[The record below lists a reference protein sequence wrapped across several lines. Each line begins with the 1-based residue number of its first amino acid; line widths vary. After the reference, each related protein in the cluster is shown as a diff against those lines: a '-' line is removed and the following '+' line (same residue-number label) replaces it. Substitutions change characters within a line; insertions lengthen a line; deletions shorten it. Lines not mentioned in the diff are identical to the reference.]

1 MARKQLKREDYE
13 RIVTERLMFGT
24 TIEKVAERVG
34 CGQTSVVN
42 VTAGFKAVQDKDWTR
57 VIGLIARKECPFEAI
72 RWAAEKCDVELPD
85 NVMAAWEN
93 LYGAPNK
100 LVSQPAL
107 PPPAPAAPD
116 HWEEE
121 KLLLQT
127 LICAVKQQ
135 NELLEQLYD
144 VVLPKWVGDIKDNVN
159 INSDQQTQALKRIEG
174 LVEAVKINTRR
185 RGT

>member
-1 MARKQLKREDYE
+1 MPRKFNSDTYE
-13 RIVTERLMFGT
+13 RIITERLIFGKSS
-24 TIEKVAERVG
+24 KVIAEEIGAGRS
-34 CGQTSVVN
+34 SVDAIVYGFQA
-42 VTAGFKAVQDKDWTR
+42 VKAGDWDK
-57 VIGLIARKECPFEAI
+57 VCSMIKGNSCAFGYIQ
-72 RWAAEKCDVELPD
+72 WAAKKCGVELPEA
-85 NVMAAWEN
+85 VIQAQEN
-93 LYGAPNK
+93 RYKPEQEEKPAP
-100 LVSQPAL
+100 

-127 LICAVKQQ
+127 LIGAVKQQ

>member
-13 RIVTERLMFGT
+13 RIVTERLVFGT
-24 TIEKVAERVG
+24 TIEKVAELVG

-42 VTAGFKAVQDKDWTR
+42 VTTGFKAVQDKDWQR
-57 VIGLIARKECPFEAI
+57 VIGMIARKECPFEAI
-72 RWAAEKCDVELPD
+72 RWAAEKCGTELPG

-93 LYGAPNK
+93 MYGVPKKPAPA
-100 LVSQPAL
+100 PA
-107 PPPAPAAPD
+107 PPAQTPAAPD
-116 HWEEE
+116 HWEEI
-121 KLLLQT
+121 KFLLQT
-127 LICAVKQQ
+127 LIGAVKQQ

-159 INSDQQTQALKRIEG
+159 VNSDQQTQALKRIES

>member
-13 RIVTERLMFGT
+13 RIVTERLVFGT
-24 TIEKVAERVG
+24 TIEKVAELVG

-42 VTAGFKAVQDKDWTR
+42 VTTGFKAVQDKDWQR
-57 VIGLIARKECPFEAI
+57 VIGIITRKECPFEAI
-72 RWAAEKCDVELPD
+72 RWAAEKCGAELPSS
-85 NVMAAWEN
+85 VTTAWEN
-93 LYGAPNK
+93 IYAAPK
-100 LVSQPAL
+100 EAKPAP

-127 LICAVKQQ
+127 LIGAVKQQ

-159 INSDQQTQALKRIEG
+159 VNSDQQTQALKRIEG

>member
-1 MARKQLKREDYE
+1 MPRKFNADTYE
-13 RIVTERLMFGT
+13 RIITERLVFGKSSKAIADELGAGRSSVDAIVYGFNAVKAGDWDKVCGM
-24 TIEKVAERVG
+24 IESNA
-34 CGQTSVVN
+34 CAFSYIQ
-42 VTAGFKAVQDKDWTR
+42 
-57 VIGLIARKECPFEAI
+57 
-72 RWAAEKCDVELPD
+72 WAAQKCGTEIPD
-85 NVMAAWEN
+85 MVVQAQEN
-93 LYGAPNK
+93 RYKPK
-100 LVSQPAL
+100 QD
-107 PPPAPAAPD
+107 PPPAQAPAPAAAPD

-127 LICAVKQQ
+127 LIGAVKQQ

-185 RGT
+185 RGA